1 MRKHIFSP
9 TLLVLFCSG
18 LAFAAPRDKKVKSFE
33 REKTEKINPESTQ
46 VKSFDR
52 EKTEKL
58 NFEPTQI
65 ESPDEVRGGG
75 EPKNPQLTPAQI
87 ETTKKEI
94 KRLRTLIESGQ
105 QMLAESEGNQSAQI
119 KIMSTLTLLEI
130 EMRKLNEKLR
140 GSAQGSGEFTA
151 GGDTP
156 EPTIGA
162 PADSDTQS
170 VQEQANP
177 STLQAPPDAAP
188 AANEADNTTKKGE

>member
-9 TLLVLFCSG
+9 TLLVLFCSS

-33 REKTEKINPESTQ
+33 RERTEKINPESTQ
-46 VKSFDR
+46 VKSFER
-52 EKTEKL
+52 EKTQKL

-65 ESPDEVRGGG
+65 ESPDAVRGSD
-75 EPKNPQLTPAQI
+75 PKNPQLTPAQI

-94 KRLRTLIESGQ
+94 KRLRALIESGQ
-105 QMLAESEGNQSAQI
+105 QMLAESEGNQSAHI

-140 GSAQGSGEFTA
+140 GSTPGSGESTA

-156 EPTIGA
+156 APTIGA